1 MNKPV
6 IEPVLEIYLLHLF
19 LKVGKKAALLINFV
33 LSLSVG
39 AYAGDFL
46 LSVPKSLF
54 LEIEG
59 LRNLLMNS
67 LELD

>member
-1 MNKPV
+1 MNKPI

-54 LEIEG
+54 LGNRGSE
-59 LRNLLMNS
+59 
-67 LELD
+67 ELAHEQP